1 MEATETA
8 ADRIRQLEAALG
20 ASQDRYQRI
29 LDSIEDGYSEVDL
42 RGNFLYLN
50 DAYCRMFLRTREEV
64 LGSSYK
70 QFFDPERAAK
80 FREVFTRVYQTGEP
94 ARALEFEIA
103 EGRFIEQTVSLK
115 RDSNGSPLCFV
126 SVVRDCTARK
136 LQERELARAKETA
149 EAASRAKSDFLAN
162 MSHEIRTPMNGVIGM
177 TGLLL
182 ETDLSPEQ
190 REYAETVRSSG
201 EALLTVIDDILDFS
215 KIEAGKLTI
224 ECFPFDLRQVID
236 DVVEMLAPR
245 VAEKRLDLTVQ
256 YPPAVPSRFLGDAG
270 RIRQVITNL
279 AANAVKFTHA
289 GQILIEV
296 QAEPEHTEGESR
308 LRITVR
314 DSGIGIPVE
323 ALGTL
328 FEKFMQA
335 DSSTTRKYGGTGLG
349 LAISKQLV
357 ELMSGA
363 IGVESCPGVGSNFW
377 FSLPLAPDALVS
389 APQPPQPARQPVF
402 VSS

>member
-1 MEATETA
+1 MDATETA
-8 ADRIRQLEAALG
+8 AHRIRELEAALR

-50 DAYCRMFLRTREEV
+50 DAYCRMFRRTREEV

-80 FREVFTRVYQTGEP
+80 FREVFQRVYQTGEP

-103 EGRFIEQTVSLK
+103 EGRFIEQTISLK

-136 LQERELARAKETA
+136 LQERELAKAKETA

-215 KIEAGKLTI
+215 RIEAGKLTI
-224 ECFPFDLRQVID
+224 ESFPFDLRQVID

-245 VAEKRLDLTVQ
+245 VAEKRLDLIVA

-279 AANAVKFTHA
+279 AGNAVKFTDT

-296 QAEPEHTEGESR
+296 QAETEHVETDSR
-308 LRITVR
+308 LRISVR
-314 DSGIGIPVE
+314 DSGIGIPAE

-349 LAISKQLV
+349 LAICKQLV
-357 ELMSGA
+357 ELMGGA

-377 FSLPLAPDALVS
+377 FSLPLSVDVPPS
-389 APQPPQPARQPVF
+389 APRPPRPARQPVF